1 VCQTLRLD
9 YMLISHMASELQWP
23 EDDLRN
29 YYRRVYSGARSCVF
43 ISEHNRL
50 LTEEQLEANLAGI
63 HGQLAKFVEFGA
75 AGGDAGARLVNNAES
90 QGLGSVV
97 SSWIGTGSNQPIA
110 PDQVT
115 GLLGQVQ
122 LQEIANR
129 VGIPPAIAS
138 AALAHIL
145 PMIVDK
151 VTPDGH
157 LPQAA

>member
-1 VCQTLRLD
+1 MGIFDNVVSAVSQHAGVNAEQH
-9 YMLISHMASELQWP
+9 SS
-23 EDDLRN
+23 
-29 YYRRVYSGARSCVF
+29 
-43 ISEHNRL
+43 L
-50 LTEEQLEANLAGI
+50 LETAMQMFGNHAGLT
-63 HGQLAKFVEFGA
+63 G
-75 AGGDAGARLVNNAES
+75 LVNNAES

-110 PDQVT
+110 TDQVT
-115 GLLGQVQ
+115 GLLGQAQ